1 MKMMVRNYWS
11 IQFPHFSG
19 VKVKIND
26 LHVSGL
32 CCIYHYC
39 SYTVSVVIMNAL
51 AVQNSQHEYEM

>member
-26 LHVSGL
+26 FYMYQDCVAY
-32 CCIYHYC
+32 II
-39 SYTVSVVIMNAL
+39 TVVIMNAL